1 MDRKHQHE
9 GPVRFALVA
18 VVLAAL
24 CSAPAFADLPEEPPA
39 GPPVDIVGYWKTDS
53 LFFNCTTGVPLRA
66 PFVALNTFF
75 ADGNVIE
82 NSSGFS
88 PANRSISHG
97 RWQQTDKRSFIV
109 RSEMQLFQG
118 PPPAPP
124 AAPAVNTSSGYQVI
138 ERQLVLAAEG
148 NSVTSTAQ
156 VTRFDTAGVVTLSY
170 CMTETG
176 VRQPEPAP
184 H

>member
-1 MDRKHQHE
+1 MNAITRPK
-9 GPVRFALVA
+9 PRSALVA
-18 VVLAAL
+18 ATLVALLSGVPALADM
-24 CSAPAFADLPEEPPA
+24 PVEPPA
-39 GPPVDIVGYWKTDS
+39 GPLVDIVGYWKTDS
-53 LFFNCTTGVPLRA
+53 VYLNCTTGVPLRT

-97 RWQQTDKRSFIV
+97 RWQQTGKRSFIA
-109 RSEMQLFQG
+109 RSELQLFQG

-124 AAPAVNTSSGYQVI
+124 SAPAVNTYSGYQVL
-138 ERQLVLAAEG
+138 ERHFELSADG
-148 NSVTSTAQ
+148 NALTATGV
-156 VTRFDTAGVVTLSY
+156 VTRFDTAGVVTLSF
-170 CMTETG
+170 CLTETG
-176 VRQPEPAP
+176 VRQPEPSP

>member
-1 MDRKHQHE
+1 MDKKLQHE
-9 GPVRFALVA
+9 APVRFALA
-18 VVLAAL
+18 SVLLTAL
-24 CSAPAFADLPEEPPA
+24 CSAPAVADMPDEPPA
-39 GPPVDIVGYWKTDS
+39 GPAVDIVGYWKTDS
-53 LFFNCTTGVPLRA
+53 LYFNCTTGVPLRA

-97 RWQQTDKRSFIV
+97 RWQQTDKRTFIV
-109 RSEMQLFQG
+109 RSEMELFQG

-124 AAPAVNTSSGYQVI
+124 AAPAVNTYSGYQVI
-138 ERQLVLAAEG
+138 ERQLELAADG
-148 NSVTSTAQ
+148 NSLTSTAR
-156 VTRFDTAGVVTLSY
+156 VTRLDIAGVVTLSF

-176 VRQPEPAP
+176 LRQPEPAP
-184 H
+184 Q